1 MRALAAVLAL
11 GMAARCAHA
20 PPAASGPAL
29 GELFTLRAG
38 ESASLRGERATIVF
52 DRIVSDS
59 RCAVDV
65 QFIRAGE
72 ARAALRLEPGGGPE
86 ISFELDTDRD
96 RSQEVGGY
104 RVTLVGVSPAPRS
117 TVRIPASD
125 YRVELT
131 ISRSSR

>member
-1 MRALAAVLAL
+1 
-11 GMAARCAHA
+11 
-20 PPAASGPAL
+20 
-29 GELFTLRAG
+29 LRPG
-38 ESASLRGERATIVF
+38 QSASIRGERATVVF

-65 QFIRAGE
+65 QCIRAGE

-104 RVTLVGVSPAPRS
+104 RVTLVGLSPAPRS
-117 TVRIPASD
+117 TVEIAPSEYRI
-125 YRVELT
+125 ELT
-131 ISRSSR
+131 VSR

>member
-1 MRALAAVLAL
+1 VKPAVVAVLAL
-11 GMAARCAHA
+11 VLTSACAHA
-20 PPAASGPAL
+20 PAAASGPAL
-29 GELFTLRAG
+29 GVRFTLRAG
-38 ESASLRGERATIVF
+38 QSASIRGERATVVF

-65 QFIRAGE
+65 QCIRAGE

-117 TVRIPASD
+117 TVEIAPSE
-125 YRVELT
+125 YQIELT
-131 ISRSSR
+131 VSR